1 MGDGHEGEELD
12 DETES
17 EDEDEANA
25 RPPVDPPKSLVRV
38 SVYANLQVYETI
50 MPGTDLKLM
59 RVAGIVGAP
68 DPNTNGRG
76 VVIQKKVIPAL
87 NNDQH
92 AGFVNAAMLRLAART
107 IIGDGQFDINQEPT
121 TLYIVLEGPME
132 VRGAW

>member
-1 MGDGHEGEELD
+1 
-12 DETES
+12 
-17 EDEDEANA
+17 
-25 RPPVDPPKSLVRV
+25 
-38 SVYANLQVYETI
+38 VYETI
-50 MPGTDLKLM
+50 MPGTDLRLM
-59 RVAGIVGAP
+59 RVAGVVAP
-68 DPNTNGRG
+68 PNPNMNGRG